1 MAEKTSQNEFWPAKA
16 HIASSLF
23 MDHKLVLT
31 DIAWPIILFSFFGPF
46 FQATQFQPIPIF
58 QLVYFSPYFF
68 SPHISAHTFIQM
80 KYIYITSIHIY
91 ITSIRF
97 LNEIHIHYIHQIQMN
112 QHHHIGLQYHKH
124 STSLKMQYIY
134 LTSIHQLNIHP
145 VSKSQIL
152 TCCYSSRST
161 KTAARHQQHSEHK
174 HRIILLLLL

>member
-1 MAEKTSQNEFWPAKA
+1 MFFQPTYFIPYNFFSLYISA
-16 HIASSLF
+16 HI
-23 MDHKLVLT
+23 
-31 DIAWPIILFSFFGPF
+31 
-46 FQATQFQPIPIF
+46 
-58 QLVYFSPYFF
+58 FF

-152 TCCYSSRST
+152 TCCYRSRST
-161 KTAARHQQHSEHK
+161 KTTARHQQHSGHK
-174 HRIILLLLL
+174 HIIVHTTMAARHQ